1 MKSYKKSKRNS
12 SKTTRPYIYHD
23 QMSFLEKIASSAY
36 AFLQEDPDNFE
47 NAEIK
52 EELIEEETKLFDQ
65 SLIPTSSNPEEHKR
79 RIEHDEPQNPKM
91 FKFDSDNRHMS
102 FFRSLLP
109 SLELFDDDQTLEFQ
123 GGVIRLLQV
132 IKRGGYTE

>member
-1 MKSYKKSKRNS
+1 
-12 SKTTRPYIYHD
+12 
-23 QMSFLEKIASSAY
+23 MSFLEKIASSAY
-36 AFLQEDPDNFE
+36 ASLQEDFDNP
-47 NAEIK
+47 EIK
-52 EELIEEETKLFDQ
+52 EEVIEEETKLYDQ

-79 RIEHDEPQNPKM
+79 RIEHDEPQNSKM
-91 FKFDSDNRHMS
+91 FCLDNRHMS